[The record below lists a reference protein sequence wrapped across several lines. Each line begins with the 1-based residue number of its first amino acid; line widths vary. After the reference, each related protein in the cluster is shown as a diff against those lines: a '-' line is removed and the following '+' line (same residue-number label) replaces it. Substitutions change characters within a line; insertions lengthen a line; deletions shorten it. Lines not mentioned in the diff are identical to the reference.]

1 MKVEYDFVFC
11 WIFSSGFKCGGLRE
25 MTQSFLYEGFFFIL
39 YELSGVY
46 INLFSIWKFYSD
58 MIRWKLIYLVTC

>member
-1 MKVEYDFVFC
+1 MILYFVGYFQVVLNV
-11 WIFSSGFKCGGLRE
+11 WFEGNDTK
-25 MTQSFLYEGFFFIL
+25 FLIRKK

-46 INLFSIWKFYSD
+46 INLFSIWKFNFD